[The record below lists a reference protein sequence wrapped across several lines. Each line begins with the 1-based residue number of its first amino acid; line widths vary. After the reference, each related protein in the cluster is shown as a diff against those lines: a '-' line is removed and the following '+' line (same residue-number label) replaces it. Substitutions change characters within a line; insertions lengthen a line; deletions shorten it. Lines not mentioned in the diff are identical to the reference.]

1 MSKKG
6 PPWPLFPIPSKPPTR
21 RPPPSAPCRCRPFRK
36 SCAPWRPT
44 ICAAGQ
50 RNRWRP
56 STRAASSSPTR
67 ISRSCRRPTP
77 GSRIAS
83 SPAATFPARCLPIR
97 YSRDATSPTAT
108 SIAPDSPA
116 APSRTASS
124 QARRLWKRTWSTWPL
139 KTARWTSAPSTV
151 AVSGPYRPR
160 AAISPVPTWPRWS
173 CTT

>member
-21 RPPPSAPCRCRPFRK
+21 RRRPSAPCRCRPSRK
-36 SCAPWRPT
+36 SCALWRPT
-44 ICAAGQ
+44 TCAAAPTSP
-50 RNRWRP
+50 WRP

-67 ISRSCRRPTP
+67 TSRNCKRPTP
-77 GSRIAS
+77 GSRTAS
-83 SPAATFPARCLPIR
+83 SPAATSPVRCSPTR
-97 YSRDATSPTAT
+97 CSRDATSPTAT

-124 QARRLWKRTWSTWPL
+124 QARRLWRRTWSTWPL
-139 KTARWTSAPSTV
+139 KTARWTLGLSTA